1 MTWQVT
7 RHVSLWECW
16 KMGWWMSTHHGAAR
30 PSKNDGYRTSCF
42 SCLTKWILG
51 GGRCCSQHLYPVEF
65 VHCGWQHYCAGWCN
79 SSLLCA
85 CVRWCSCVTT
95 ACWWWVTLWKKHSSQ
110 PPTSWQLSTRRLHW
124 PVDQCL
130 LSCTVWYSDASV
142 SKYVWK
148 YIYLYVFTQPVDGTL
163 GLEALCF
170 QVVCSSMCACNCHL
184 CFYAVLE
191 RGIL

>member
-1 MTWQVT
+1 MAGHATRQPVGVLEDGLVNVNSSWCCQTFEEWWLQNLLFFLFDQV
-7 RHVSLWECW
+7 
-16 KMGWWMSTHHGAAR
+16 
-30 PSKNDGYRTSCF
+30 D
-42 SCLTKWILG
+42 LG
-51 GGRCCSQHLYPVEF
+51 GGERCCSQHLYPVEF

-110 PPTSWQLSTRRLHW
+110 PPTSWQPSTRRLHW